1 MFTRHPVSDD
11 ELSAFVDGMLPAA
24 RRAAVT
30 SHAEACEV
38 CRQKLGELRSV
49 KAVLAAMPQ
58 AATRRSFALTSEQAA
73 TRPAAPAPR
82 SAPRYALAPAIAM
95 SVLVMLLAV
104 DLAFIGGGAGE
115 DTAGGT
121 ATGALKADDA
131 NTFAEGAP
139 SMPGAGGTTA
149 EAPAVAQ
156 SPAAARATGA
166 ESDAAAPP
174 AGTPVAPATGREP
187 AAQAVDGGA
196 GDTPASPRETAAEP
210 EDGDG
215 IALIRI
221 LEGIAVLAV
230 VATFVYAV
238 MRSRQRPELQ

>member
-11 ELSAFVDGMLPAA
+11 ELSALVDGMLPAA
-24 RRAAVT
+24 RQATVT
-30 SHAEACEV
+30 SHTEACEA
-38 CRQKLGELRSV
+38 CRHKLGELRTV
-49 KAVLAAMPQ
+49 KAVLAAMPR

-82 SAPRYALAPAIAM
+82 STPRYALAPAIAM

-104 DLAFIGGGAGE
+104 DLAVLGGGAGE
-115 DTAGGT
+115 DTAGGL

-139 SMPGAGGTTA
+139 SMPGAAGTTA

-166 ESDAAAPP
+166 ESDADAPP
-174 AGTPVAPATGREP
+174 AGTPVAPATGRQP
-187 AAQAVDGGA
+187 APEAADGGA
-196 GDTPASPRETAAEP
+196 EDRPASPREAAAERD
-210 EDGDG
+210 DGDD

-230 VATFVYAV
+230 VATLAYAV
-238 MRSRQRPELQ
+238 MRSRKRPEFQ